1 MLLNIGRILD
11 VDNAVAVRVALED
24 AGIVAAGSGGRLSR
38 RSRRDDRIG
47 GIDNFAVSGGV
58 GVGSGGVG
66 VIGRLHKNL
75 YGVLAQLGGSKLVGA
90 VEGVV
95 RRVLNAVGIG
105 DDILVE
111 EQIGTGLTAACLD
124 GNDRL
129 GVALDEVS
137 LVGTDSIASMA
148 QKSGLQAMHL
158 FGAENGKPALKN
170 SADDVLENIDELLF
184 DDNVNFVFELL
195 KH

>member
-1 MLLNIGRILD
+1 MRAFLAEHRDELRGSMIIEIESLGAGDLSVASAEGRIRK
-11 VDNAVAVRVALED
+11 VSASSRIKRYTRSA
-24 AGIVAAGSGGRLSR
+24 IAA
-38 RSRRDDRIG
+38 
-47 GIDNFAVSGGV
+47 
-58 GVGSGGVG
+58 
-66 VIGRLHKNL
+66 
-75 YGVLAQLGGSKLVGA
+75 
-90 VEGVV
+90 
-95 RRVLNAVGIG
+95 
-105 DDILVE
+105 
-111 EQIGTGLTAACLD
+111 T
-124 GNDRL
+124 